1 MKAVPG
7 EPSKV
12 TEPTM
17 TQSQVT
23 SDTGLNS
30 PAIGFDLSH
39 LEPKKLIDEALLPV
53 SELLKD
59 LTPHLKTLLKA
70 NTASSKHIVDHVFSG
85 SGKRIRPALY
95 FFSSRL
101 VDYTGV
107 HLMPIAAV
115 CEYVHT
121 ASLLHDDVIDN
132 STLRRGKPTPNS
144 IWGDE
149 SAVLVGD
156 LIYSRASE
164 LMAETGSLEIVSM
177 FAKAIRLMSD
187 GELLQLEHLYNPMMP
202 EDAYYKIIEHKTAVL
217 LSAACRA
224 SAVLGN
230 SPLEARDALS
240 EFGRCVGYA
249 FQLLDDALDYAG
261 SETMFGKKTLSD
273 LPEGKVTLPI
283 IMLKKIAS
291 PEEWAYVESLIHS
304 EEITADSM
312 LNVLELVNRYDTA
325 GKTLEEASKW
335 TDRALEALRHFP
347 QSAARKDMET
357 LAHRLLMRFS

>member
-1 MKAVPG
+1 MKAHPG
-7 EPSKV
+7 EPSTV
-12 TEPTM
+12 TEQTM
-17 TQSQVT
+17 TQSQSSHIAGST
-23 SDTGLNS
+23 IQAL
-30 PAIGFDLSH
+30 GFDLSN
-39 LEPKKLIDEALLPV
+39 LEPKKLIDEALKPV
-53 SELLKD
+53 SSLLAN
-59 LTPHLKTLLKA
+59 LSPHLKSLLRA
-70 NTASSKHIVDHVFSG
+70 HTASSKHIIDYVFAG

-95 FFSSRL
+95 FFSSRI
-101 VDYTGV
+101 VDYSGE
-107 HLMPIAAV
+107 HLLPIAAV

-187 GELLQLEHLYNPMMP
+187 GELLQLEHLYNPFMP
-202 EDAYYKIIEHKTAVL
+202 EDVYYKIIEHKTAVL
-217 LSAACRA
+217 LAASCRA
-224 SAVLGN
+224 PAVLN
-230 SPLEARDALS
+230 NQSSEARDALS

-261 SETMFGKKTLSD
+261 TESMFGKKTLSD

-283 IMLKKIAS
+283 ILLRTLAK
-291 PEEWAYVESLIHS
+291 PEEWGTVESLIHS
-304 EEITADSM
+304 EEISETGM
-312 LNVLELVNRYDTA
+312 LKILELVNHYDTA
-325 GKTLEEASKW
+325 GKTLEEAEKW
-335 TDRALEALRHFP
+335 TERALKALHQFPESEART
-347 QSAARKDMET
+347 DMEV
-357 LAHRLLMRFS
+357 LARRLLMRFS

>member
-1 MKAVPG
+1 MN
-7 EPSKV
+7 EHTTTQCHISKTV
-12 TEPTM
+12 
-17 TQSQVT
+17 
-23 SDTGLNS
+23 GLDY
-30 PAIGFDLSH
+30 PALGFDLAN
-39 LEPKKLIDEALLPV
+39 LEPRKLIDEALVPV
-53 SELLKD
+53 SSSLVNLAPELNG
-59 LTPHLKTLLKA
+59 LLKA
-70 NTASSKHIVDHVFSG
+70 NTASSKHIIDYVFAG

-95 FFSSRL
+95 FFASRL
-101 VDYTGV
+101 VEYKGP

-156 LIYSRASE
+156 LIYARASE

-187 GELLQLEHLYNPMMP
+187 GELLQLEHLYNPVMP
-202 EDAYYKIIEHKTAVL
+202 EDAYFRIIEHKTAVL
-217 LSAACRA
+217 LAAACRA
-224 SAVLGN
+224 PAVLGDKTQ
-230 SPLEARDALS
+230 EIRDALS

-261 SETMFGKKTLSD
+261 SETIFGKKTLSD

-283 IMLKKIAS
+283 ILLRSLATES
-291 PEEWAYVESLIHS
+291 EWAQVESLIHS
-304 EEITADSM
+304 EEISPASM
-312 LNVLELVNRYDTA
+312 LKVLDLVNRYDTA
-325 GKTLEEASKW
+325 GKTLELAEQW
-335 TDRALEALRHFP
+335 TERALKALHFFP
-347 QSAARKDMET
+347 PSPARTDMEV
-357 LAHRLLMRFS
+357 LARRLLMRFS

>member
-1 MKAVPG
+1 MTDSTTTT
-7 EPSKV
+7 PSQLHLDAGISNV
-12 TEPTM
+12 
-17 TQSQVT
+17 S
-23 SDTGLNS
+23 L
-30 PAIGFDLSH
+30 GFDLSQ

-53 SELLKD
+53 SGLLSD
-59 LTPHLKTLLKA
+59 LSPHLKSLLKA
-70 NTASSKHIVDHVFSG
+70 NTASSKHIIDHVFSG

-101 VDYTGV
+101 VNYNGA

-115 CEYVHT
+115 CEFVHT

-202 EDAYYKIIEHKTAVL
+202 EEAYYNIIEHKTAVL
-217 LSAACRA
+217 LAASCRA
-224 SAVLGN
+224 SAVLADAPAE
-230 SPLEARDALS
+230 SRDSLS

-283 IMLKKIAS
+283 ILLKKLAK
-291 PEEWAYVESLIHS
+291 PEEWAQVEALIHS
-304 EEITADSM
+304 EEITTEGM
-312 LNVLELVNRYDTA
+312 VKVLELVNEYDTG
-325 GKTLEEASKW
+325 GKTLEEAAKW
-335 TDRALEALRHFP
+335 TDRALESLQYFP

-357 LAHRLLMRFS
+357 LARRLLMRFS

>member
-1 MKAVPG
+1 M
-7 EPSKV
+7 
-12 TEPTM
+12 TDPT
-17 TQSQVT
+17 TTTLSPQ
-23 SDTGLNS
+23 
-30 PAIGFDLSH
+30 PAIAGIDGVPLGFDLSQ
-39 LEPKKLIDEALLPV
+39 LEPKKLIDDALIPV

-59 LTPHLKTLLKA
+59 LTPHLKSLLKA
-70 NTASSKHIVDHVFSG
+70 NTTSGKHIIDHVLSG

-101 VDYTGV
+101 VDYTGD

-115 CEYVHT
+115 CEFVHT

-164 LMAETGSLEIVSM
+164 LMAETGSLEIVTM

-217 LSAACRA
+217 LAAACRA
-224 SAVLGN
+224 PAVLADG
-230 SPLEARDALS
+230 PLEARDALS

-261 SETMFGKKTLSD
+261 TETMFGKKTLSD

-283 IMLKKIAS
+283 IMLKKLAK
-291 PEEWAYVESLIHS
+291 PDEWAHVEALIHS
-304 EEITADSM
+304 EEITASGM
-312 LNVLELVNRYDTA
+312 VKVLELVNEYDTA

-335 TDRALEALRHFP
+335 TDRALEALRYFP

-357 LAHRLLMRFS
+357 LARRLLMRFS